1 MAKKVNI
8 VYIVGHGSIWQNN
21 ELRFSLRS
29 IAQFGRNIGRVI
41 IVGEM
46 PPFVNPKTVTH
57 VPCKDETDCKHYN
70 IMMKINAAIDKLG
83 LKDPFLISSDDHFLT
98 RVTDF
103 AKYPIISKGVLD
115 AEDNSKGEYFR
126 SLNQTR
132 KWLKE
137 RGMSIYKT
145 NPHYNT
151 WIDPVTFKQLLP
163 ALKEARMTTCPDGLE
178 INCVMGNALIAQ
190 GWTFETWKDCK
201 VQNPHPLPWW
211 QERFKDPSRHAMSI
225 GDNALT
231 RYFAKFMLDTFPN
244 QCCYEQSGITL
255 QRLFNPYA

>member
-8 VYIVGHGSIWQNN
+8 VYIVGRGSVWQNN

-29 IAQFGRNIGRVI
+29 IARFGKNIGRVI

-57 VPCKDETDCKHYN
+57 VPFGDETDCKHYN
-70 IMMKINAAIDKLG
+70 IMMKINAAIDKLK
-83 LKDPFLISSDDHFLT
+83 LTEPFLISSDDHFLT
-98 RVTDF
+98 TDADF

-132 KWLKE
+132 KWLKDH
-137 RGMSIYKT
+137 GMTIYKT

-151 WIDPVTFKQLLP
+151 WIDPKTFKELLP
-163 ALKEARMTTCPDGLE
+163 ALKEAYRSTCPDGLE
-178 INCVMGNALIAQ
+178 INCVMGNALIAK
-190 GWTFETWKDCK
+190 GWHFETWKDCK
-201 VQNPHPLPWW
+201 VQEPHPLPWW
-211 QERFKDPSRHAMSI
+211 EERFKARPAMSI
-225 GDNALT
+225 GDAALT
-231 RYFAKFMLDTFPN
+231 RYFAKFLLDTFPN
-244 QCCYEQSGITL
+244 QSCYELSGVTL